1 MEDVERTIDFI
12 VDLDRFSAILMVRVD
27 DYETLDPALR
37 TERMALRAQIEK
49 LLLAH
54 KDDNPQWSMPG
65 LGVNFDEDMFRCLRH
80 AGMHGPL

>member
-1 MEDVERTIDFI
+1 MGTP
-12 VDLDRFSAILMVRVD
+12 DRFSAILMVWVD
-27 DYETLDPALR
+27 DYETLDSALR

-54 KDDNPQWSMPG
+54 KNDNPQWSMLA
-65 LGVNFDEDMFRCLRH
+65 LGVNFDEDMFRRPRH